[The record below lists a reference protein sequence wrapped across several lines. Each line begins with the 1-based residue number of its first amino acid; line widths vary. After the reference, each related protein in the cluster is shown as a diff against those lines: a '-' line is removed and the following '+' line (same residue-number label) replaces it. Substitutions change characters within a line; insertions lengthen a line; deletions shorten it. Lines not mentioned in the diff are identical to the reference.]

1 MKINY
6 DEIQNEYLTTRA
18 SVSELARKYGLA
30 KSSLCKRAHDEGW
43 AQMKRQISEEV
54 RRKTIENISDDRT
67 SIAFK
72 CVDILHKL
80 VDKVGE
86 SVDIVQSDDIAG
98 LKALATIMKDLRD
111 MGAFEMGESRTNEV
125 VVRFE
130 EEVDEL
136 E

>member
-1 MKINY
+1 
-6 DEIQNEYLTTRA
+6 
-18 SVSELARKYGLA
+18 
-30 KSSLCKRAHDEGW
+30 
-43 AQMKRQISEEV
+43 MKRQVSEEV
-54 RRKTIENISDDRT
+54 RRKTIESISDDRT

-111 MGAFEMGESRTNEV
+111 MGAFEMGETKTNEV
-125 VVRFE
+125 VIRFE
-130 EEVDEL
+130 EEMLDDE
-136 E
+136 